1 MNSPQSRREFY
12 TQAAAT
18 NLRLI
23 DEVDRHSRAL
33 QGLIAKLTEATH
45 DLVAVLSIEIASERD
60 SDQEGNL

>member
-1 MNSPQSRREFY
+1 MNSPQSRREIY

-60 SDQEGNL
+60 SDQGGNL